1 MPFFSRIL
9 KFPRALLARLRDQ
22 RKQPRYRV
30 GADFPLNATVSL
42 SADDGALRQSING
55 GPGSNWSGRVSDIS
69 ANGLSVRLPV
79 ATATARNET
88 STVRI
93 ALEGRELA
101 IPCTVAH
108 FRSQPAHALCGLRLD
123 FADFAAQKSFLQIV
137 EAVSL
142 GSSFAPVGGDRAP
155 RVSLGLARRQWRSL
169 KHAKLTEW
177 RETGTRKLDRFELL
191 IEEHRIEGRMT
202 ERGVTISPETNR
214 AKSASPSVEAELREF
229 FLWVVANMPASV
241 PADLKE
247 FMRRAATTTAAAAA
261 QHATKPPVTPTP
273 PTEWA
278 PPKRPAR
285 R

>member
-1 MPFFSRIL
+1 MAFFTRIL
-9 KFPRALLARLRDQ
+9 KFPHALLARLRDQ
-22 RKQPRYRV
+22 RKQPRHRV
-30 GADFPLNATVSL
+30 GADFPLLATVRL
-42 SADDGALRQSING
+42 SGDDGAPSPSASR
-55 GPGSNWSGRVSDIS
+55 GPGSTWSGRVSDIS

-93 ALEGRELA
+93 TLEGRELA

-108 FRSQPAHALCGLRLD
+108 FRVHPAYALCGLRLD
-123 FADFAAQKSFLQIV
+123 FDEFAAQKSFLQIV

-142 GSSFAPVGGDRAP
+142 GGAFAPVGGDRAP
-155 RVSLGLARRQWRSL
+155 RIALGLARRQWRSL

-191 IEEHRIEGRMT
+191 LEEHCIEGRMT
-202 ERGVTISPETNR
+202 EPGLKISPEANR
-214 AKSASPSVEAELREF
+214 TKSAPPTVEAELGQF

-247 FMRRAATTTAAAAA
+247 FMRRTATATVAAPKRGTR
-261 QHATKPPVTPTP
+261 PPIVAP
-273 PTEWA
+273 PPSEWA
-278 PPKRPAR
+278 APKRTAR